1 MEIQRT
7 REQQRISR
15 LVRAFVSPSTGA
27 GERIA
32 VAGELRAAIRS
43 PSDII
48 NCGTIPDDHPLK
60 REALAVRDAFEAVTN
75 GMASPEAEEAMGAIP
90 RDAVF
95 APWVLLIRAIRDF
108 YSGDSASAEAWAG
121 RIPAGSYPAR
131 ALPLFRRLGPD
142 GGGSGTVGG
151 GASPFKESLFPD
163 GDALPRL
170 VEEIREALGQGMPEF
185 AAVRAIRLV
194 REFMERP
201 SVDSNSAVIAL
212 LAEIDS
218 LGSDPDPFI
227 QSLRGLLGES
237 ETLRLV
243 ALFLRG
249 KDPSLAL
256 LYWLKAAALTAHSS
270 GAESLRAWIAAAL
283 VIAAPMDGNGGLDD
297 SRSAEFNA
305 ILADI
310 ESAAGFEGK
319 TASGKRGSSKVPPLE
334 RLALLARGLGSGGQ
348 ASGGKRAGKGN
359 APRKHHKRQFILFP
373 EDT

>member
-1 MEIQRT
+1 MEILRT

-43 PSDII
+43 PTDII

-60 REALAVRDAFEAVTN
+60 IEALAVRDAFEAATN
-75 GMASPEAEEAMGAIP
+75 GMASPEAEEAMDAIP

-131 ALPLFRRLGPD
+131 ALPLFRRIGPGAD
-142 GGGSGTVGG
+142 GGGFAA
-151 GASPFKESLFPD
+151 GAVSPFKEALFPD

-194 REFMERP
+194 REFTERP
-201 SVDSNSAVIAL
+201 SADPKSAVLAI

-218 LGSDPDPFI
+218 QGSDPDPFI
-227 QSLRGLLGES
+227 QGLRGFLGES

-243 ALFLRG
+243 ALYLRG
-249 KDPSLAL
+249 RDPALAL
-256 LYWLKAAALTAHSS
+256 LYWLKAAALAAHGG
-270 GAESLRAWIAAAL
+270 GAGGLRAWIAAAL
-283 VIAAPMDGNGGLDD
+283 VLAEPMGGDGGIDG
-297 SRSAEFNA
+297 SRSGEFGA
-305 ILADI
+305 ILAEI
-310 ESAAGFEGK
+310 ESAAGLGGK
-319 TASGKRGSSKVPPLE
+319 EAPGKRGASGQAPLE
-334 RLALLARGLGSGGQ
+334 RLARLAERLGLDGP
-348 ASGGKRAGKGN
+348 ARGGKRARN
-359 APRKHHKRQFILFP
+359 ADTARKRHKRQFILFP
-373 EDT
+373 EEN